1 MPPQDDPEL
10 EKISQGY
17 LRFAQEEARGQ
28 SGHYERLARAVAGQ
42 RELLAFLRGLPAAKR
57 QPNLFFAA
65 ARRLGGLP
73 GDADAL
79 LALIRRD
86 GEGLRALMLSR
97 STQTNEPARC
107 AVLLPALARLRPPL
121 ALLEVGA
128 SAGLCLLPDRYAYD
142 YGPAGRIGASP
153 DAPVLACRVAGPAPR
168 PQALPEIVWRAGLD
182 LDPPDLRDA
191 DDMAWLE
198 TLIWP
203 GQEARLARLRAAV
216 EMARKEP
223 PRVVKGD
230 LTRDLAPLM
239 AEAPKDATLVVLH
252 TAVLS
257 YIQDQTLRERFAEA
271 MMKSR
276 AVWISNESPR
286 VFPNMAAKAPPPPSP
301 GRFLLAVDGEAVAW
315 TGPHGQSI
323 DWFAA

>member
-1 MPPQDDPEL
+1 MPPQDDREL

-17 LRFAQEEARGQ
+17 LRFAREEARGQ
-28 SGHYERLARAVAGQ
+28 SAHYERLALAVAGQ
-42 RELLAFLRGLPAAKR
+42 RELLAFLHRLPAAKR

-65 ARRLGGLP
+65 ARHLGGLP
-73 GDADAL
+73 PDADAL

-86 GEGLRALMLSR
+86 GESLRALMLSR

-107 AVLLPALARLRPPL
+107 AVLLPALARLQPPL

-142 YGPAGRIGASP
+142 YGSAGRIDASP
-153 DAPVLACRVAGPAPR
+153 DAPVLACRVNGAAPL

-182 LDPPDLRDA
+182 LDPLDLRDA
-191 DDMAWLE
+191 EDVAWLE
-198 TLIWP
+198 TLVWP
-203 GQEARLARLRAAV
+203 GQESRLDRLRAAV
-216 EMARKEP
+216 EIARRDP
-223 PRVVKGD
+223 PRVVTGD

-239 AEAPKDATLVVLH
+239 AEAPRTATLVVFH

-257 YIQDQTLRERFAEA
+257 YIQDQTLRERFAEV

-286 VFPNMAAKAPPPPSP
+286 VFPALASQAPPPSP

-323 DWFAA
+323 DWFGS

>member
-1 MPPQDDPEL
+1 MVPQDDLEL

-17 LRFAQEEARGQ
+17 LRFAREEAYGQ
-28 SGHYERLARAVAGQ
+28 SEHYERLALAVAGH
-42 RELLAFLRGLPAAKR
+42 RELLAFLRDLPPAKR

-65 ARRLGGLP
+65 ARHLGGLP

-79 LALIRRD
+79 TALIRRD

-107 AVLLPALARLRPPL
+107 AVLLPALAKLPPPL

-128 SAGLCLLPDRYAYD
+128 SAGLCVLPDRYAYD
-142 YGPAGRIGASP
+142 YGSARRIGEGT
-153 DAPVLACRVAGPAPR
+153 APTFTCRVGGAAPI
-168 PQALPEIVWRAGLD
+168 PEALPEIIWRAGLD
-182 LDPPDLRDA
+182 LDPLDLQDA
-191 DDMAWLE
+191 ENVAWLE
-198 TLIWP
+198 TLVWP
-203 GQEARLARLRAAV
+203 GQDARLAGLRAAV
-216 EMARKEP
+216 KIARKEP

-230 LTRDLAPLM
+230 LNQDLAPLI
-239 AEAPKDATLVVLH
+239 AEAPEKATLVVFH

-257 YIQDQTLRERFAEA
+257 YIRDQALRERFAEA
-271 MMKSR
+271 MMKSP

-286 VFPNMAAKAPPPPSP
+286 VFPAFAAQAPPP
-301 GRFLLAVDGEAVAW
+301 GRFLLAVDGEPVAW

-323 DWFAA
+323 DWFAS